1 MKKIKAF
8 LRRKDIIFSAKRY
21 FIDAMGAMAQGLFC
35 TLLVGTILNTLGTQ
49 CHIGFLNTVIVTAG
63 KGAKAVNYTMG
74 GLASAMVGPGMMLWA
89 PREYELFRLAD
100 GGQEEEL
107 LWHYLRRAPVAEAF
121 LWRRWLYLLWDEVDN
136 LVNTG
141 RFDRVRFDL
150 AAKSILPW
158 LA

>member
-1 MKKIKAF
+1 MEVLWSTLNLYHDTGLTMQDKRILFRTRECLMDLFKDF
-8 LRRKDIIFSAKRY
+8 NDNCVLVHGSFTLRSMLKDPRS
-21 FIDAMGAMAQGLFC
+21 DQ
-35 TLLVGTILNTLGTQ
+35 LL
-49 CHIGFLNTVIVTAG
+49 
-63 KGAKAVNYTMG
+63 
-74 GLASAMVGPGMMLWA
+74 AMVGPGMMLWA

-100 GGQEEEL
+100 SGQEEEL

-141 RFDRVRFDL
+141 RFDRTRFDL

-158 LA
+158 IA